1 MSEKVVLSDPL
12 TDTDR
17 CIASGKRAQTNLLC
31 VPRCT
36 STKFPRPRLLKIFVG
51 RCLQLWIQ
59 ASFLAMAFHSEGAG
73 AKDKAATNLF
83 FKDIS
88 PMVPYS
94 CHQFVDVFKKEVSS
108 SLWMYWKV
116 FSIKTYVDLLYQ
128 DIKSHKYISC
138 IQGRPAAL
146 FARVDRWVVGPC
158 TGGCLLHR

>member
-1 MSEKVVLSDPL
+1 
-12 TDTDR
+12 
-17 CIASGKRAQTNLLC
+17 
-31 VPRCT
+31 
-36 STKFPRPRLLKIFVG
+36 
-51 RCLQLWIQ
+51 
-59 ASFLAMAFHSEGAG
+59 MAFHSEGAG

-83 FKDIS
+83 FEDIS

-116 FSIKTYVDLLYQ
+116 FSIKTYIDLLYQ
-128 DIKSHKYISC
+128 VQYIKSHKYISC

-146 FARVDRWVVGPC
+146 FARVDWWVVGPC